1 MKAVPD
7 APRPAYAALPPVE
20 ILSYALG
27 DAGFNFYWAPMSA
40 FLMIYMTDVVGLGM
54 ATVAL
59 LVVVMRFV
67 GAVADPLFAAI
78 IDRTHTDYGRYR
90 PWFLWLALPLAASG
104 VLAFSTSGLP
114 ANARVPAVFASI
126 ILFNLIYT
134 AANVAYNAL
143 SGVITSNSKQ
153 RELLL
158 SIRFFGA
165 FLTAAGITWLTPK
178 LVAFTG
184 AHQEALGWQFAMT
197 LFGVSAALIMGNLF
211 LHTRERLAFASEPR
225 ANPLGDIKDLVT
237 SRPWMVL
244 FIQAFLMT
252 IASMLH
258 TGLTPYYVKYLLGRA
273 DLVPVF
279 IAVFTGGLAVGSGLS
294 PVLTRWLDQRQAVA
308 LMLGLSCLC
317 GLGFYVMPAGRIEL
331 NFVLQALCGTA
342 FGTVSTLTFAMY
354 GDTAD
359 FNAVRTG
366 HRATAMTFSGIMFSK
381 KIAAALAA
389 AMIGWGLT
397 THGFTANVAAS
408 PAMLTTIRLL
418 FGIAPAALSVLG
430 AGAIAFYNLN
440 VSRSPRGQVERVVG
454 APAPL
459 NPLP

>member
-1 MKAVPD
+1 MKSAPES
-7 APRPAYAALPPVE
+7 PRPAYAPLRPVE

-40 FLMIYMTDVVGLGM
+40 FLMIYLTDVVGVGM

-59 LVVVMRFV
+59 LVTVMRLV
-67 GAVADPLFAAI
+67 SAVADPLFAAI

-114 ANARVPAVFASI
+114 VGARVPAVFVSI

-143 SGVITSNSKQ
+143 SGVITSNPKQ
-153 RELLL
+153 REVLL

-165 FLTAAGITWLTPK
+165 FLTAAGVTWLTPK
-178 LVAFTG
+178 LVAFPG
-184 AHQEALGWQFAMT
+184 AHQDALGWQFAMT
-197 LFGVSAALIMGNLF
+197 IFGVTAALIFGNLF
-211 LHTRERLAFASEPR
+211 LHTRERFAFASEPR
-225 ANPLGDIKDLVT
+225 PHPLGDIKDLLT
-237 SRPWMVL
+237 SRPWVVL

-258 TGLTPYYVKYLLGRA
+258 TGLTPYYVKYLVGRA
-273 DLVPVF
+273 DLVPLF
-279 IAVFTGGLAVGSGLS
+279 TAVFTGGLAVGSGLC
-294 PVLTRWLDQRQAVA
+294 PLLTRWLDQRQAVA
-308 LMLGLSCLC
+308 LMLGVTCLC
-317 GLGFYVMPAGRIEL
+317 GFGFYVMPAGRVEVI
-331 NFVLQALCGTA
+331 FVLQALCGLA

-366 HRATAMTFSGIMFSK
+366 HRATAMTYSGIMFSK
-381 KIAAALAA
+381 KIAAAMAA
-389 AMIGWGLT
+389 AAIGWGMT
-397 THGFTANVAAS
+397 THGFTANAAAS
-408 PAMLTTIRLL
+408 PATLTTIRLL
-418 FGIAPAALSVLG
+418 IGIAPAALALLG
-430 AGAIAFYNLN
+430 AGAIAFYDLN
-440 VSRSPRGQVERVVG
+440 VSRHGRSQADRVVID
-454 APAPL
+454 PAPQI
-459 NPLP
+459 

>member
-1 MKAVPD
+1 MKAAPEV
-7 APRPAYAALPPVE
+7 PRPAYAPLRPAE

-40 FLMIYMTDVVGLGM
+40 FLMIYLTDVVGVAM

-59 LVVVMRFV
+59 LITVMRGV
-67 GAVADPLFAAI
+67 SAIADPVFAAI
-78 IDRTHTDYGRYR
+78 VDRTHTDYGRYR

-114 ANARVPAVFASI
+114 PGVRVPAVFVSI

-143 SGVITSNSKQ
+143 SGVITSNPKQ

-158 SIRFFGA
+158 SVRFFGA
-165 FLTAAGITWLTPK
+165 FLTAAGITWLTPR
-178 LVAFTG
+178 LVAFPG
-184 AHQEALGWQFAMT
+184 AHHEALGWQFTMT
-197 LFGVSAALIMGNLF
+197 LFGVAAALIFGNLF
-211 LHTRERLAFASEPR
+211 LHTRERFAFASEPR
-225 ANPLGDIKDLVT
+225 SNPLGDIKDLVT

-258 TGLTPYYVKYLLGRA
+258 TGLTPYYAKYLLGRP
-273 DLVPVF
+273 DLVPLF
-279 IAVFTGGLAVGSGLS
+279 IAVFTGGLAAGSGLS
-294 PVLTRWLDQRQAVA
+294 PLLTRWLDQRQTVA
-308 LMLGLSCLC
+308 LMLGITCLC
-317 GLGFYVMPAGRIEL
+317 GLGFYAAPADRLEL
-331 NFVLQALCGTA
+331 IFVLQALCGTA

-366 HRATAMTFSGIMFSK
+366 HRATAMTYSGIMFSK

-389 AMIGWGLT
+389 AVIGWGLSR
-397 THGFTANVAAS
+397 HGYTANAAAS
-408 PAMLTTIRLL
+408 AAMLATIRLL
-418 FGIAPAALSVLG
+418 MGMAPAALSVLG
-430 AGAIAFYNLN
+430 AAAIAFYDLN
-440 VSRSPRGQVERVVG
+440 VSRQARSADAALE
-454 APAPL
+454 L
-459 NPLP
+459 KKT

>member
-1 MKAVPD
+1 MKAASE
-7 APRPAYAALPPVE
+7 APRPTYAPLRPVE

-40 FLMIYMTDVVGLGM
+40 FLMIYLTDVVGLGM

-59 LVVVMRFV
+59 LVTVMRAV
-67 GAVADPLFAAI
+67 GAIADPLFAAI

-114 ANARVPAVFASI
+114 PGARVPAVFASI

-143 SGVITSNSKQ
+143 SGVITSNPKQ
-153 RELLL
+153 REILL

-165 FLTAAGITWLTPK
+165 FLTAAAITWVTPK
-178 LVAFTG
+178 LVAFPG

-197 LFGVSAALIMGNLF
+197 LFGVIAALIFGNLF
-211 LHTRERLAFASEPR
+211 LHTRERFAFASEPR
-225 ANPLGDIKDLVT
+225 ATPFGDIKDLVG

-279 IAVFTGGLAVGSGLS
+279 IAVFTGGLAIGSGLC
-294 PVLTRWLDQRQAVA
+294 PVLTRWLDQRQTVA
-308 LMLGLSCLC
+308 IMLGVTCLC
-317 GLGFYVMPAGRIEL
+317 GLGFYAMPAGQVVLI
-331 NFVLQALCGTA
+331 FVLQALCGMA
-342 FGTVSTLTFAMY
+342 FGAVSTLTFAMY

-366 HRATAMTFSGIMFSK
+366 HRATAMTYSGIMFSK
-381 KIAAALAA
+381 KIAAAMAA
-389 AMIGWGLT
+389 AAIGWGLT
-397 THGFTANVAAS
+397 THGFAANTAAS

-418 FGIAPAALSVLG
+418 IGVAPAALAVMG
-430 AGAIAFYNLN
+430 AGAIAFYDLN
-440 VSRSPRGQVERVVG
+440 VSRQARGHVER
-454 APAPL
+454 ASAETA
-459 NPLP
+459 

>member
-1 MKAVPD
+1 MKAASEV
-7 APRPAYAALPPVE
+7 PRPAYAPLRPAE

-40 FLMIYMTDVVGLGM
+40 FLMIYLTDVVGLGM

-59 LVVVMRFV
+59 LITVMRIV
-67 GAVADPLFAAI
+67 GAIADPVFAAI

-114 ANARVPAVFASI
+114 PGVRVPAVFASI

-134 AANVAYNAL
+134 AGNVAYNAL
-143 SGVITSNSKQ
+143 SGVITSNPKQ
-153 RELLL
+153 REILL

-178 LVAFTG
+178 LVAFPG

-197 LFGVSAALIMGNLF
+197 LFGVTAALIFGNLF
-211 LHTRERLAFASEPR
+211 LHTRERFAFASEPR
-225 ANPLGDIKDLVT
+225 PTPFGDIKDLVT
-237 SRPWMVL
+237 SRPWVVL

-258 TGLTPYYVKYLLGRA
+258 TGLTPYYVKYLMGRA

-279 IAVFTGGLAVGSGLS
+279 IAVFTGGLAAGAGLC
-294 PVLTRWLDQRQAVA
+294 PLLTRWLSQRQAVA
-308 LMLGLSCLC
+308 LTLGLTCLC
-317 GLGFYVMPAGRIEL
+317 GLGFYVVPAGQMGLI
-331 NFVLQALCGTA
+331 FVLQVLCGMA

-366 HRATAMTFSGIMFSK
+366 HRATAMTYSGIMFSK

-389 AMIGWGLT
+389 AAIGWGLT
-397 THGFTANVAAS
+397 THGFAANAAAS

-418 FGIAPAALSVLG
+418 IGVAPASLAVLG
-430 AGAIAFYNLN
+430 AVAIAFYDLN
-440 VSRSPRGQVERVVG
+440 VSRHRSSQAERVITD
-454 APAPL
+454 PAPQS
-459 NPLP
+459 

>member
-1 MKAVPD
+1 MKAASE
-7 APRPAYAALPPVE
+7 APRPTYAPLRPVE

-40 FLMIYMTDVVGLGM
+40 FLMIYLTDVVGVGM

-59 LVVVMRFV
+59 LVTVMRAV
-67 GAVADPLFAAI
+67 GAIADPLFAAI

-90 PWFLWLALPLAASG
+90 PWFIWLALPLAASG

-114 ANARVPAVFASI
+114 PGARVPAVFASI

-134 AANVAYNAL
+134 AGNVAYNAL
-143 SGVITSNSKQ
+143 SGVITSNPKQ
-153 RELLL
+153 REILL

-165 FLTAAGITWLTPK
+165 FLTAAAITWVTPK
-178 LVAFTG
+178 LVAFPG
-184 AHQEALGWQFAMT
+184 PHQEALGWQFAMT
-197 LFGVSAALIMGNLF
+197 LFGVMAALIFGNLF
-211 LHTRERLAFASEPR
+211 LHTRERFAFASEPR
-225 ANPLGDIKDLVT
+225 PTPFGDIKDLVN

-244 FIQAFLMT
+244 FVQAFLMT

-279 IAVFTGGLAVGSGLS
+279 IAVFTGGLAIGSGLC
-294 PVLTRWLDQRQAVA
+294 PVLTRWLDQRHTVA
-308 LMLGLSCLC
+308 LMLGLTCLC
-317 GLGFYVMPAGRIEL
+317 GLGFYAMPAGQLEL
-331 NFVLQALCGTA
+331 IFVLQALCGMA
-342 FGTVSTLTFAMY
+342 FGAVSTLTFAMY

-366 HRATAMTFSGIMFSK
+366 HRATAMTYSGIMFSK
-381 KIAAALAA
+381 KIAAAMAA
-389 AMIGWGLT
+389 AAIGWGLT
-397 THGFTANVAAS
+397 THGFTANAAAS

-418 FGIAPAALSVLG
+418 IGVAPAALAVLG

-440 VSRSPRGQVERVVG
+440 VSRHARGHGER
-454 APAPL
+454 PAAETA
-459 NPLP
+459 

>member
-1 MKAVPD
+1 MKAASE
-7 APRPAYAALPPVE
+7 APRPTYAPLRPVE

-40 FLMIYMTDVVGLGM
+40 FLMIYLTDVVGLQM
-54 ATVAL
+54 TTVAL
-59 LVVVMRFV
+59 LLVVMRFTS
-67 GAVADPLFAAI
+67 AVADPLFASI
-78 IDRTHTDYGRYR
+78 VDRTHTDYGRYR

-114 ANARVPAVFASI
+114 PGARVPAVFASI

-143 SGVITSNSKQ
+143 SGVITSNPKQ

-178 LVAFTG
+178 LVGFPG
-184 AHQEALGWQFAMT
+184 PHQEALGWQFAMT
-197 LFGVSAALIMGNLF
+197 IFGVAASLVLGNLF
-211 LHTRERLAFASEPR
+211 LHTRERFAFASEPR
-225 ANPLGDIKDLVT
+225 ATPLGDIKDLVT

-258 TGLTPYYVKYLLGRA
+258 TGLTPYYVKYLMGRA

-279 IAVFTGGLAVGSGLS
+279 IAVYTCGLAAGSGLC

-317 GLGFYVMPAGRIEL
+317 GLGFYVVPAGRMDL
-331 NFVLQALCGTA
+331 SFALQALCGTA

-389 AMIGWGLT
+389 GVIGWGLSM
-397 THGFTANVAAS
+397 HGFTANATAS
-408 PAMLTTIRLL
+408 PALLATIRLL
-418 FGIAPAALSVLG
+418 IGVAPAALSVLG
-430 AGAIAFYNLN
+430 ACAIAFYDLN
-440 VSRSPRGQVERVVG
+440 VSRHARGHGERSAAETV
-454 APAPL
+454 A
-459 NPLP
+459 

>member
-1 MKAVPD
+1 MKAASE
-7 APRPAYAALPPVE
+7 APRPTYAPLRPVE

-40 FLMIYMTDVVGLGM
+40 FLMIYLTDVVGLGV

-59 LVVVMRFV
+59 LIVVMRFI
-67 GAVADPLFAAI
+67 GAFADPLFAAI

-114 ANARVPAVFASI
+114 AGARVPAVFASI
-126 ILFNLIYT
+126 IMFNLFYT

-143 SGVITSNSKQ
+143 SGVITSNPKQ
-153 RELLL
+153 REILL

-178 LVAFTG
+178 LVGFPG
-184 AHQEALGWQFAMT
+184 PHQEALGWQFAMT
-197 LFGVSAALIMGNLF
+197 IFGVAASLVLGNLF
-211 LHTRERLAFASEPR
+211 LHTRERFAFASEPR
-225 ANPLGDIKDLVT
+225 ATPLGDIKDLVT
-237 SRPWMVL
+237 SRPWVVL

-258 TGLTPYYVKYLLGRA
+258 TGLTPYYVKYLMGRA

-279 IAVFTGGLAVGSGLS
+279 IAVYTCGLAAGAGLC

-317 GLGFYVMPAGRIEL
+317 GLGFYVVPAGRMEL
-331 NFVLQALCGTA
+331 SFILQALCGTA

-381 KIAAALAA
+381 KIGAALAA
-389 AMIGWGLT
+389 AFIGWGLSV
-397 THGFTANVAAS
+397 HGFTANAAAS
-408 PAMLTTIRLL
+408 PALLASIRLL
-418 FGIAPAALSVLG
+418 IGVAPAALSVLG
-430 AGAIAFYNLN
+430 AGAMVFYDLN
-440 VSRSPRGQVERVVG
+440 VSRHTRGQAERT
-454 APAPL
+454 AAETAA
-459 NPLP
+459 

>member
-1 MKAVPD
+1 MKAAPE
-7 APRPAYAALPPVE
+7 APRPTYAPLRPVE

-40 FLMIYMTDVVGLGM
+40 FLMIYLTDVVGVGV

-59 LVVVMRFV
+59 LITVMRIV
-67 GAVADPLFAAI
+67 GAFADPLFAAI

-114 ANARVPAVFASI
+114 ANARVPAVFGSI

-143 SGVITSNSKQ
+143 SGVITSNPKQ
-153 RELLL
+153 REILL

-165 FLTAAGITWLTPK
+165 FLTAAAITWVTPK

-184 AHQEALGWQFAMT
+184 AHQEALGWQFTMT
-197 LFGVSAALIMGNLF
+197 VLGIGASLIIGNLF
-211 LHTRERLAFASEPR
+211 LHTRERFAFASEPR
-225 ANPLGDIKDLVT
+225 PTPIGDIRDLMS
-237 SRPWMVL
+237 SRPWVVL

-252 IASMLH
+252 MASMLH
-258 TGLTPYYVKYLLGRA
+258 SGLTPYYIKYLMGRA

-279 IAVFTGGLAVGSGLS
+279 TAVFTGGLAIGSGLC
-294 PVLTRWLDQRQAVA
+294 PLLTRWLDQRQVVAV
-308 LMLGLSCLC
+308 MLGVSCLC
-317 GLGFYVMPAGRIEL
+317 GIGFYVMPASSIGLI
-331 NFVLQALCGTA
+331 FVLQALCGTA
-342 FGTVSTLTFAMY
+342 VGAVSTLTFAMY

-359 FNAVRTG
+359 YNAVRTG

-381 KIAAALAA
+381 KIGGALAA
-389 AMIGWGLT
+389 AGIGWGMAA
-397 THGFTANVAAS
+397 HGFTANVAAS
-408 PAMLTTIRLL
+408 PATLGIIRLL
-418 FGIAPAALSVLG
+418 FGAAPAALSLLG
-430 AGAIAFYNLN
+430 AAAIAFYDLN
-440 VSRSPRGQVERVVG
+440 VSRHNRSHAERV
-454 APAPL
+454 ASDPATQA
-459 NPLP
+459 